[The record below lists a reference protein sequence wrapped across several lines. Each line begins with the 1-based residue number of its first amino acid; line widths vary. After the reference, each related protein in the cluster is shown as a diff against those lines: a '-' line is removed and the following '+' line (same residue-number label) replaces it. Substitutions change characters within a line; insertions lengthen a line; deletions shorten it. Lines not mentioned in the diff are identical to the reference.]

1 MKSEPLKG
9 KLTHIKLTP
18 YYIDALKGAIIEKYQ
33 KQGVT
38 DIQKL
43 QNYIDKELPQLICD
57 EVNSAINMLE
67 LDVRSAVEWL
77 KEQIRPE
84 QPDKTYKK
92 VMNTELQALG
102 CDTRAK
108 VHTFTVI
115 KSSKVLD
122 LIDEAF
128 ADCVKKG
135 IR

>member
-1 MKSEPLKG
+1 MKPEPLKD
-9 KLTHIKLTP
+9 KTWWVR
-18 YYIDALKGAIIEKYQ
+18 IDSWSLKETAMFR
-33 KQGVT
+33 KQ
-38 DIQKL
+38 
-43 QNYIDKELPQLICD
+43 
-57 EVNSAINMLE
+57 
-67 LDVRSAVEWL
+67 DVKSAVEWL

>member
-1 MKSEPLKG
+1 MKPEPLKG

-77 KEQIRPE
+77 KELINNSYWIMDESLRGIVIR
-84 QPDKTYKK
+84 
-92 VMNTELQALG
+92 
-102 CDTRAK
+102 
-108 VHTFTVI
+108 
-115 KSSKVLD
+115 

-128 ADCVKKG
+128 SDELKSDIK
-135 IR
+135 